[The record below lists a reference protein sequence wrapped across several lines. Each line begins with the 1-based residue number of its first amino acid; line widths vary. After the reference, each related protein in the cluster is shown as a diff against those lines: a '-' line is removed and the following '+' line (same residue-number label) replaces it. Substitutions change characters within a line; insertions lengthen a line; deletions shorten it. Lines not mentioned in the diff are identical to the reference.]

1 MSAHHALILTPRTRL
16 MTIAIG
22 AIAIL
27 LVVLF
32 GAAIGE
38 WMTTQLPPVSRN
50 PFSVGISEGG
60 AASNGIAAMI
70 LNIQA
75 RFSEAM
81 TKSLSLIKQ
90 GESGLISFIAIGFAY
105 GIFHAA
111 GPGHGKAVIAA
122 YAFSREKAIGRTIAM
137 ASAAA
142 ALQSFVAIAL
152 VTILSL
158 LIRVTAPTMR
168 NATQLIELISFLAIS
183 MVGLVLLWQ
192 KAAHLAVTLDAKRE
206 HAGHMHIH
214 AHDAHSH
221 DHHHGGHTHHH
232 HDHHG
237 HTHAPIAPANADWK
251 DMVSAIVAAG
261 IRPCSGSILI
271 LIFALSQ
278 NLFTIGILAA
288 IAIGIGTAITTS
300 GLAVFAILAKAAA
313 VRIARHHS
321 DDRAQFVV
329 NALEVLAASFVFVLG
344 LSLII
349 ASLSGAM
356 TNS

>member
-1 MSAHHALILTPRTRL
+1 MSAHHALNLTPQTRL
-16 MTIAIG
+16 MTV
-22 AIAIL
+22 AIAAIAVL
-27 LVVLF
+27 IVILF

-38 WMTTQLPPVSRN
+38 WITTQLPPVSKN

-60 AASNGIAAMI
+60 AASNGIAAAI
-70 LNIQA
+70 LDVQA

-81 TKSLSLIKQ
+81 TRSLSLIKQ
-90 GESGLISFIAIGFAY
+90 GEAGVFSFIAIGFAY

-142 ALQSFVAIAL
+142 ALQSLVAIAL

-168 NATQLIELISFLAIS
+168 NATQLIELLSFLAIAA
-183 MVGLVLLWQ
+183 VGLVLLWQ
-192 KAAHLAVTLDAKRE
+192 KAAHLAVTICAKRE
-206 HAGHMHIH
+206 HSDQNNDHGDH
-214 AHDAHSH
+214 AHHPHSH
-221 DHHHGGHTHHH
+221 DHHHHG

-237 HTHAPIAPANADWK
+237 HTHAPIAPAHAGWK
-251 DMVSAIVAAG
+251 GMMSAIVAAG

-271 LIFALSQ
+271 LVFALSQ
-278 NLFTIGILAA
+278 NLFAVGVLAA
-288 IAIGIGTAITTS
+288 IAIGVGTAITTS

-313 VRIARHHS
+313 TKIARRHS
-321 DDRAQFVV
+321 DERAQLVV
-329 NALEVLAASFVFVLG
+329 TALEVLAASFVFVLG

-349 ASLSGAM
+349 ASITGAVS
-356 TNS
+356 NG